1 MAPEWDFL
9 EGGNS
14 VRCYPTLPP
23 EREWPEPDRGEK
35 FRGGKKMGPEFSL
48 DKDRREKKMAVEH
61 EWPRTA
67 GPTNSLSKYCE
78 IPARGVPVDISGK
91 QADLYKTV
99 LESMGYSTKLDKFTI
114 DSRGDSPEL
123 REELGKDYLD
133 NRVIIVSESQIKK
146 SSMLPMLDGNPSYVH
161 RIADQVQN
169 TASELVK
176 RITPHEALTG
186 KINLL
191 YGPTSILG
199 LFDPDFKDNT
209 TSTGTLHAVLS
220 LDTLTESVKKIN
232 FLNNK
237 ISFITESSL
246 KTLDKDLLNGILT
259 EIHPL
264 TTKYGSI
271 ETIRNLSTVD
281 IPLSEEILY
290 FEHKGRDVFFFNKYT
305 PSMFLVYNGDKKVE
319 PKLPFGVEILHG
331 SEKSKIMDHL
341 VKGGFLKIEKENIFK
356 NLESM
361 AKSFLGKQVK
371 DCSELTGF
379 HFYKI
384 FKKYKDSPGIAGK
397 LKETDWY
404 LLRDACYGNIEFSS
418 LPLQLKEII
427 TSPSDEAVKTYID
440 LLNNKISEP

>member
-1 MAPEWDFL
+1 MGDPGIL
-9 EGGNS
+9 GRITS
-14 VRCYPTLPP
+14 MLYPTLPP
-23 EREWPEPDRGEK
+23 PEDWPEPKTEK
-35 FRGGKKMGPEFSL
+35 ILGGGNKKMGPEFSL
-48 DKDRREKKMAVEH
+48 DEDRREKKMAVEYDN
-61 EWPRTA
+61 WPRIFDDKSGKT
-67 GPTNSLSKYCE
+67 LSKYCE
-78 IPARGVPVDISGK
+78 IPAQGSPVEISGK
-91 QADLYKTV
+91 QVSLYKTV
-99 LESMGYSTKLDKFTI
+99 LESLGYSTKLEKFTV

-133 NRVIIVSESQIKK
+133 NRVILVSEFQLRKPS
-146 SSMLPMLDGNPSYVH
+146 LLAGNQGYMYNV
-161 RIADQVQN
+161 IFGIQN
-169 TASELVK
+169 TALELVK
-176 RITPHEALTG
+176 RIVPHEALTG

-191 YGPTSILG
+191 YGPTSITG
-199 LFDPDFKDNT
+199 LFDPDFKDNP
-209 TSTGTLHAVLS
+209 TSIGTLHAILS

-281 IPLSEEILY
+281 IPLNEEILY
-290 FEHKGRDVFFFNKYT
+290 FEHKCRDVFFFNKYT

-319 PKLPFGVEILHG
+319 PKLPSGVEILHG
-331 SEKSKIMDHL
+331 SEKSKIIDHL
-341 VKGGFLKIEKENIFK
+341 VKSGFLKIEKENIFK

-384 FKKYKDSPGIAGK
+384 FKKYKDSPRIAGK

-427 TSPSDEAVKTYID
+427 TSPKDEAVGSYLK
-440 LLNNKISEP
+440 LLNEKSSKG